1 MVKFD
6 SLLIQLLNLK
16 VLHFRVYDGTL
27 RAYENFKDVC
37 NLSSTKLYIN
47 QRLQTKILLTN

>member
-37 NLSSTKLYIN
+37 STKLYIKGIT
-47 QRLQTKILLTN
+47 LSLLV